1 MMEASWWKDLG
12 QLDDE
17 QKKVISLDDDADH
30 LVIGPPG
37 CGKTNLL
44 LLRASYLHKKGTT
57 NIKVLAFGRVLKE
70 FIVSGT
76 EHYPFAPDKVQTF
89 MRWAYEVLN
98 ANGVKLEEDDDFDK
112 VRGQMFAA
120 LCEVAALQK
129 AENVYDVILLDEAQD
144 YSADEVSLIRS
155 FGERIFAVGDNNQRI
170 TEKTGA
176 LEKLAELG
184 AKTANLRHHYRNGIK
199 ICRVADG
206 IKNLIDDPNS
216 MEATSNYDEATYPST
231 VEVLGQL
238 ELEDQVAEAVK
249 RIKTQLQAYP
259 GEMIGV
265 LCPRVQDLKIV
276 AGLLLAGEIAG
287 EMQVQRAGA
296 YTSLVAGRPVV
307 LTTVQGAKG
316 LEFRAVH
323 LMAADKLKK
332 FPTQRNLTYTAV
344 TRAKTTLVVYHDEGL
359 AGYFEKG
366 LKACEI
372 TKPVE
377 PNLKDLFL

>member
-1 MMEASWWKDLG
+1 MMETSWWKDVS

-30 LVIGPPG
+30 LVVGPPG

-44 LLRASYLHKKGTT
+44 LLRASYLHKKGIT

-76 EHYPFAPDKVQTF
+76 VHYPFAPDKVQTF
-89 MRWAYEVLN
+89 MRWAYEVLG
-98 ANGVKLEEDDDFDK
+98 ANGVKLKENEDFDQ
-112 VRGQMFAA
+112 VRDQIFAA
-120 LCEVAALQK
+120 LRGIAALGE

-144 YSADEVSLIRS
+144 YSADEVCLIHS
-155 FGERIFAVGDNNQRI
+155 FGERVFAVGDNNQRI
-170 TEKTGA
+170 TERSGA
-176 LEKLAELG
+176 LEKLEELG
-184 AKTANLRHHYRNGIK
+184 VVKTVLRHHYRNGIK

-231 VEVLGQL
+231 VEVLGGL
-238 ELEDQVAEAVK
+238 LVEDQVAEAVK
-249 RIKTQLQAYP
+249 RIQTQLQAYP

-265 LCPRVQDLKIV
+265 LCPRAGDLKMV
-276 AGLLLAGEIAG
+276 AELLDASKIAG
-287 EMQVQRAGA
+287 QVQIQRAGA
-296 YTSLVAGRPVV
+296 YTPIAADRPVV
-307 LTTVQGAKG
+307 VTTVPGAKG

-332 FPTQRNLTYTAV
+332 FRTQKNLTYTAV
-344 TRAKTTLVVYHDEGL
+344 TRAKTTLVVYHNVGL

-366 LKACEI
+366 LNACEI
-372 TKPVE
+372 TTPVE
-377 PNLKDLFL
+377 PDLKDLFL